1 MIGETSEFYFA
12 VGIVIVVML
21 FLGHI
26 SPKLPYTRFVGL
38 RLPWTVCDEE
48 TWYFAHRIIA
58 LITVPSIMLMI
69 VGLLMF
75 ADKEKVLLISM
86 FSWIIIPSVVSLI
99 FYLRKYKIP
108 SKWNK

>member
-1 MIGETSEFYFA
+1 MIKEESEFCFA

-21 FLGHI
+21 FLGYI

-38 RLPWTVCDEE
+38 RLPWTVCDED

-69 VGLLMF
+69 TGFLIF
-75 ADKEKVLLISM
+75 ADKEKVLLIGL
-86 FSWIIIPSVVSLI
+86 FSWIIIPSVLSLI
-99 FYLRKYKIP
+99 FYIRKYKLP
-108 SKWNK
+108 FKHNK